1 MKLEYDKDVDALY
14 IRIQEIA
21 VDRTL
26 ELEEGVNL
34 DFDATGKLIG
44 IEILDARVRYSSAD
58 LFNIATEHLVTT
70 DDK

>member
-1 MKLEYDKDVDALY
+1 MKLEYDRDVDALY
-14 IRIQEIA
+14 IRIQEVE
-21 VDRTL
+21 VDHTL

-44 IEILDARVRYSSAD
+44 IEILDARARYSPAD
-58 LFNIATEHLVTT
+58 IFNIATEHLVTT